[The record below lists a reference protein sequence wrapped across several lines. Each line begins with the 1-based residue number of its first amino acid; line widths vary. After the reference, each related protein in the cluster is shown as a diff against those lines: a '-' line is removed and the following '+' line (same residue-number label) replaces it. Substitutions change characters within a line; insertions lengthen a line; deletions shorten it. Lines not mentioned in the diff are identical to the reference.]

1 MPVST
6 RKNAIY
12 NVGYRML
19 SVLLPIVTAPYL
31 ARTVGQE
38 GTGLYAYAWS
48 ISAIFVLLGMLG
60 LENYGVRAIAQVRDD
75 PARRNRVFSE
85 IYQMQLFTAGTALVL
100 YVGYV
105 VFVAGTEQ
113 YIAAWLTLM
122 SVSCLVNLDWL
133 LMGLDRFRPIALRNT
148 FVKLM
153 AAASVFLL
161 VRGKEDL
168 WRYGLI
174 WGGSTLVGCLSCWIG
189 LKRQVRFHPV
199 PWRDALRHLRPCA
212 VLFLSVIAVQ
222 VYRTMDKVMVGA
234 ISGMAENGL
243 YENAEKIIYCLSGF
257 ISAIGTVML
266 PKVAAMH
273 ARGET
278 AAVKRHMTLSM
289 ELVLCMT
296 CAMAFGVAAV
306 ATEFA
311 P

>member
-105 VFVAGTEQ
+105 VFVAGAEQ

-153 AAASVFLL
+153 AAA
-161 VRGKEDL
+161 R
-168 WRYGLI
+168 
-174 WGGSTLVGCLSCWIG
+174 
-189 LKRQVRFHPV
+189 
-199 PWRDALRHLRPCA
+199 
-212 VLFLSVIAVQ
+212 
-222 VYRTMDKVMVGA
+222 
-234 ISGMAENGL
+234 
-243 YENAEKIIYCLSGF
+243 
-257 ISAIGTVML
+257 
-266 PKVAAMH
+266 
-273 ARGET
+273 
-278 AAVKRHMTLSM
+278 
-289 ELVLCMT
+289 
-296 CAMAFGVAAV
+296 
-306 ATEFA
+306 
-311 P
+311 

>member
-105 VFVAGTEQ
+105 VFVAGAEQ

-243 YENAEKIIYCLSGF
+243 YENAERSFTASADLSPP
-257 ISAIGTVML
+257 SAPSCCPRWPPCT
-266 PKVAAMH
+266 PA
-273 ARGET
+273 E
-278 AAVKRHMTLSM
+278 KR
-289 ELVLCMT
+289 
-296 CAMAFGVAAV
+296 
-306 ATEFA
+306 
-311 P
+311 PR